1 MLEKNEIW
9 VERIRNLLDERGMKQ
24 KDLAQKCNV
33 TTSTISDW
41 IGAKKKGEV
50 RREPK
55 ISGFKDVA
63 DALGVS
69 TDYLLGADECKTP
82 SNEEIHKITGLSD
95 GAIESLISVNN
106 SAGTDG
112 GTAAKR
118 LAACNFLLE
127 TINSTELFDSL
138 YSYLLGEFYFRNNK
152 TDLGADIIYSKG
164 PTGEENEV
172 LVFAEN
178 YSHVYLSKV
187 LQELALLKKATDKA
201 KSKKEKSDYAE
212 WRKTPDGIDFE
223 MERLAQQPAFDEE
236 DKE

>member
-1 MLEKNEIW
+1 MIEKNEIW
-9 VERIRNLLDERGMKQ
+9 VERIRNLLDARGMKQ

-95 GAIESLISVNN
+95 KAIESLISANHN
-106 SAGTDG
+106 TGHNDA
-112 GTAAKR
+112 TAAKR

-127 TINSTELFDSL
+127 RMNDTELFESI
-138 YSYLLGEFYFRNNK
+138 YRYLLGEFYFSKNK
-152 TDLGADIIYSKG
+152 KDLGATIIYSKG
-164 PTGEENEV
+164 PQSEENEV
-172 LVFAEN
+172 LAFAEN
-178 YSHVYLSKV
+178 YSHVYFSKIM
-187 LQELALLKKATDKA
+187 QELSLLKKTADEVKTA
-201 KSKKEKSDYAE
+201 KEKEDYE
-212 WRKTPDGIDFE
+212 QWLKTPEGIAFE
-223 MERLAQQPAFDEE
+223 QENLEQQPIWEE
-236 DKE
+236 TEE

>member
-1 MLEKNEIW
+1 MIEKNEIW
-9 VERIRNLLDERGMKQ
+9 VERIRNLLEERGMKQ

-41 IGAKKKGEV
+41 IGYKKKGEA

-63 DALGVS
+63 VALGVS

-95 GAIESLISVNN
+95 RAIESLISANH
-106 SAGTDG
+106 SMGTDN

-127 TINSTELFDSL
+127 RMNDTELFESM
-138 YSYLLGEFYFRNNK
+138 YRYLLGEFYFSKNK
-152 TDLGADIIYSKG
+152 KDLGATVLYSKD
-164 PTGEENEV
+164 PQSEETEV
-172 LVFAEN
+172 LSFAEN
-178 YSHVYLSKV
+178 YSHVYFSKV
-187 LQELALLKKATDKA
+187 LQELSLLKKTADEVKVE
-201 KSKKEKSDYAE
+201 KEKADYE
-212 WRKTPDGIDFE
+212 KWLKTPEGIAFE
-223 MERLAQQPAFDEE
+223 QENLEQQPVLEE
-236 DKE
+236 AEE